1 MLTNTFNHCP
11 NTRYQG
17 SKRRLMPWLLD
28 IFSKLEFDSCL
39 DIFGGTASVSYLLKT
54 MGKSI
59 TFNDY
64 LTSNSIT
71 SRAIIQNNSVRLY
84 PGDVNPLFERNNPPD
99 IVSEVF
105 SGVFFTDEE
114 NLQIDN
120 LIYNIN
126 FNKKISL
133 TGFKKDM
140 ALHSLFQSLLMK
152 RPFNLF
158 HRANLYLRTNDVK
171 RNFGNKKTWDTP
183 IKELMERTRLEI
195 NRAIFD
201 NGKKHQVFNLDALE
215 VERGFDL
222 VYIDPPYY
230 AKDKHSPP
238 DYYGYYHFL
247 EGLSNY
253 NSWKS
258 KIDYSRKHR
267 PILKKEASFER
278 VSFIDDLTTLLSTH
292 QESII
297 VMSYKSPGFPS
308 IEKLKNILEE
318 THKNPYIYSKK
329 HTYSLNKNNG
339 HYLENVIVAS
349 PKC

>member
-1 MLTNTFNHCP
+1 
-11 NTRYQG
+11 
-17 SKRRLMPWLLD
+17 MPWLFD
-28 IFSKLEFDSCL
+28 IFSNLEFDSCL

-54 MGKSI
+54 MGKSV
-59 TFNDY
+59 TVNDY

-84 PGDVNPLFERNNPPD
+84 PRDVTPLFDINNPPN

-105 SGVFFTDEE
+105 SEVFFTDEE

-126 FNKKISL
+126 FNKKTSL
-133 TGFKKDM
+133 AGFKKDI

-158 HRANLYLRTNDVK
+158 HRANLNLRTNDVK
-171 RNFGNKKTWDTP
+171 RNFGNKKTWETP

-195 NRAIFD
+195 NSAIFN

-238 DYYGYYHFL
+238 DYHGYYHFL
-247 EGLSNY
+247 EGLSDY

-258 KIDYSRKHR
+258 KIDYNRKHR

-278 VSFIDDLTTLLSTH
+278 VSFIDDLTNLLSTH
-292 QESII
+292 KESII
-297 VMSYKSPGFPS
+297 VLSYKSPGYPS
-308 IEKLKNILEE
+308 IEDLKNIIKE
-318 THKNPYIYSKK
+318 THKNPFIYSKE

-339 HYLENVIVAS
+339 HYLENLIVAR